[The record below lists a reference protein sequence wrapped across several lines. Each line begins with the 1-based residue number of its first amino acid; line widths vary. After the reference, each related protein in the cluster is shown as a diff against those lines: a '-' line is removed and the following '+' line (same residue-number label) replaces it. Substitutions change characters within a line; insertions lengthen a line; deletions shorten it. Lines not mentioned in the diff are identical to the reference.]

1 MPLLAPFPKA
11 AKIAVLYSRR
21 FPRRCMQRPSRR
33 KRRHLIPLP
42 QIFNAATYF
51 VDRNVLEGRGDK
63 IAIECGEQRVTYQ
76 QLLER
81 TNRAGNALRALGVRS
96 EERVF
101 LLLLDTP
108 EFLYSFFG
116 AIKIG
121 AVTVPVNTRAKPN
134 DYEYILNDC
143 RARVAIV
150 SESLLPCLQAIPR
163 EKLRHL
169 GEIVSVG
176 EAKHPAPASA
186 CFHDLLRAA
195 SPILDAAPTSKDD
208 P

>member
-21 FPRRCMQRPSRR
+21 FPRRCMKRPSRR

-42 QIFNAATYF
+42 QMFNAATYF

-63 IAIECGEQRVTYQ
+63 IAIECGDQRVTYQ

-81 TNRAGNALRALGVRS
+81 TNRAGNALRALGVHT

-121 AVTVPVNTRAKPN
+121 AVSVPSNTHYKPHE
-134 DYEYILNDC
+134 YERVCNDC
-143 RARVAIV
+143 RASVALV
-150 SESLLPCLQAIPR
+150 NESLLPQLASIPR
-163 EKLRHL
+163 ERLRYL
-169 GEIVSVG
+169 REIAVVG
-176 EAKHPAPASA
+176 ETKDEHVS
-186 CFHDLLRAA
+186 LRELMNSA
-195 SPILDAAPTSKDD
+195 SPE
-208 P
+208 